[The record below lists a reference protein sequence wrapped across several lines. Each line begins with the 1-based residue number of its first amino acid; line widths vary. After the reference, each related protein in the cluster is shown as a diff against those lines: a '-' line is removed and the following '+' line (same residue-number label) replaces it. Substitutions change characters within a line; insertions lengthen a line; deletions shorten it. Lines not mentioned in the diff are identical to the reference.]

1 MSSKQKPTYV
11 INAKSKENDLANAV
25 LTELHFDDGHFLCSN
40 ANVGH
45 DAFFYDSAKG
55 TWRVGKTDDVLTLIL
70 NTLTNGKA
78 KMRAKV
84 SEDAEGN
91 AIFGYVDIPPTSK
104 LVAASCK
111 LALIRARNDQRKPTF
126 VPGLAFRNGFLR
138 VDAEAKRFEFVEHS
152 PANWA
157 FSRIEKD
164 WVDIAEPEKLIP
176 HTLAMRDAVMREDG
190 CGAENWQTLISCV
203 ALGAFG
209 LGKQANAFLTIY
221 GEGGNGKTTLIEALL
236 RRAVENYD
244 RDVAQIDMWKLG
256 EPFVM
261 HQLIGKKF
269 NFRNEMDDRAVSNAA
284 CQIQKSLAEGKPVAI
299 RKMYADEF
307 SLELPVMCIYVG
319 NHEMTFADTSKGFTR
334 RHYHMK
340 MEADLTKTGV
350 SSQQLLTSVEPEQV
364 AYLNYLK
371 QAVERFWKEGHV
383 SIPRSEVMETAAK
396 ATTLNYVRDCIE
408 QMMEPADTHMTVLG
422 FREIYLY
429 FHIHVMG
436 SGMRPQDT
444 AKLSRLLAAE
454 TRARGLYNPH
464 KGHFIRLRD
473 PATWSGLAT
482 GAQPS
487 HELQSLLRYQTTVQE
502 RRIN

>member
-1 MSSKQKPTYV
+1 MSSKQKPIYV
-11 INAKSKENDLANAV
+11 INAKSKENDLAQAILV
-25 LTELHFDDGHFLCSN
+25 ELRHEKQHFLPSN
-40 ANVGH
+40 INFGH
-45 DAFFYDSAKG
+45 DAFFYSESTG
-55 TWRVGKTDDVLTLIL
+55 TWRVGRTEELMTKAIDLLTSGRAQSRIVVQDEETGETRVAFAVL
-70 NTLTNGKA
+70 
-78 KMRAKV
+78 
-84 SEDAEGN
+84 
-91 AIFGYVDIPPTSK
+91 PPTHK
-104 LVAASCK
+104 LTSSAAK
-111 LALIRARNDQRKPTF
+111 LALATARNDPRKPTF
-126 VPGLAFRNGFLR
+126 VPGLAFKNGFLK
-138 VDAEAKRFEFVEHS
+138 VDAEARRFEFVKHA
-152 PANWA
+152 PDNWA

-164 WVDIAEPEKLIP
+164 WIDIAEPEKLIP

-190 CGAENWQTLISCV
+190 CGAENWSTLISCV

-340 MEADLTKTGV
+340 MEADLTKSGV

-408 QMMEPADTHMTVLG
+408 HMMEPATDGFHMSIHE
-422 FREIYLY
+422 FREIYL
-429 FHIHVMG
+429 FWHQHVMA
-436 SGMRPQDT
+436 SGMKPYDNG
-444 AKLSRLLAAE
+444 KLARLLAAE
-454 TRARGLYNPH
+454 TKPRDLYSYQRGH
-464 KGHFIRLRD
+464 RIQLRD
-473 PATWSGLAT
+473 PKTWSGMGQGKDMNAEI
-482 GAQPS
+482 Q
-487 HELQSLLRYQTTVQE
+487 QILR
-502 RRIN
+502 RRLSKTPA